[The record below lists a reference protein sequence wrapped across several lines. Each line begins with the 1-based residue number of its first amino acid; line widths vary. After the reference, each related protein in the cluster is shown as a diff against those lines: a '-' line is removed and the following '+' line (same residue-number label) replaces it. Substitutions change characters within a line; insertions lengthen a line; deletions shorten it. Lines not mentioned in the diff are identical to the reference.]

1 MIFKRNRMLWIEVEP
16 ANEDDVIDL
25 SKMSELVESALR
37 DEGVTKSKLTK
48 EVKEVSYEKET
59 GNGHDRPTWTRR

>member
-16 ANEDDVIDL
+16 TSEDDVIDL
-25 SKMSELVESALR
+25 SKMSELVGSALK

-48 EVKEVSYEKET
+48 VVIEVSYEKET
-59 GNGHDRPTWTRR
+59 GNGHDRPKRTRR

>member
-16 ANEDDVIDL
+16 ASEDDVIDL
-25 SKMSELVESALR
+25 SKMSELVESALK

-48 EVKEVSYEKET
+48 VVIEVSYEKET
-59 GNGHDRPTWTRR
+59 GNGHDRPKWTRR

>member
-1 MIFKRNRMLWIEVEP
+1 MFKRNRMLWIEVEP
-16 ANEDDVIDL
+16 TSEDDVIDL

-48 EVKEVSYEKET
+48 VVIEVSYDKET
-59 GNGHDRPTWTRR
+59 GNGHDRPKRTRR